1 MPQRMSRRGLL
12 QGAGAGLILV
22 NCKDSCQPSGG
33 SGAGPA
39 AADAG
44 GTATATKKRD
54 TVRVGLIMTLS
65 GPQGSIGKDIE
76 QGVMLALEQA
86 GMRAGGKTIE
96 ILKRDDKNDP
106 QVGGELAKELV
117 EKEKVDLVIGPSH
130 SHVMLALRNVLHD
143 GKTILLN
150 PNAGASSLAGAL
162 CSPYIFTTGRMNPL
176 YAEAMGRYLAKK
188 GTKSVAVLA
197 ANFSAG
203 LDMVQGFR
211 ETFVNEGEGKVVAEI
226 LPPLTTTD
234 FSTYLN
240 QLKSVKADAV
250 FAFFGGELAVHFIKQ
265 YSQAGL
271 KGKLP
276 LYVTGYT
283 VEQDVLPAQ
292 GDAAL
297 GIISIG
303 VYSPMLDNEA
313 NKKFAPA
320 YKAKYTA
327 YPSEYSALGFDTAQL
342 LLSSL
347 NSIGGNIEDK
357 VALLNALNTAKI
369 DSPRGPFKFGPN
381 HTPVQDAYLREVVR
395 APDGSLVNKVVA
407 TAWPNYYFPGEGCML
422 PGVKR

>member
-1 MPQRMSRRGLL
+1 MSQRLSRRGLL
-12 QGAGAGLILV
+12 QGAGAGLLV
-22 NCKDSCQPSGG
+22 ANCKDSCQPSG
-33 SGAGPA
+33 AG
-39 AADAG
+39 G
-44 GTATATKKRD
+44 GTASDAATAAPLPKRD
-54 TVRVGLIMTLS
+54 TIRVGQIMTLS
-65 GPQGSIGKDIE
+65 GPQGSIGKDID
-76 QGVMLALEQA
+76 QGVNLALEQV

-96 ILKRDDKNDP
+96 VLKRDDKNDP
-106 QVGGELAKELV
+106 QLGGELAKELV

-162 CSPYIFTTGRMNPL
+162 CSSYIFTTGRMNPL
-176 YAEAMGRYLAKK
+176 YAEALGRYLAKK
-188 GTKSVAVLA
+188 GVKSVAVLA

-203 LDMVQGFR
+203 LDMLQGFR
-211 ETFVNEGEGKVVAEI
+211 ETFVNEGDGKVVAEL

-234 FSTYLN
+234 FSSYLN
-240 QLKSVKADAV
+240 QLKSVKAEAA

-265 YSQAGL
+265 YAQAGL
-271 KGKLP
+271 KAKLP
-276 LYVTGYT
+276 LYVAGYT

-297 GIISIG
+297 GIISVG
-303 VYSPMLDNEA
+303 VYSPMLDNDA

-320 YKAKYTA
+320 YKAKYSA
-327 YPSEYSALGFDTAQL
+327 YPSEYSVLGFDTAQL
-342 LLSSL
+342 LLSAL
-347 NSIGGNIEDK
+347 NSIGGDVNDK

-381 HTPVQDAYLREVVR
+381 HTPVQDAYLREVVK
-395 APDGSLVNKVVA
+395 APDGMLVNKVIA